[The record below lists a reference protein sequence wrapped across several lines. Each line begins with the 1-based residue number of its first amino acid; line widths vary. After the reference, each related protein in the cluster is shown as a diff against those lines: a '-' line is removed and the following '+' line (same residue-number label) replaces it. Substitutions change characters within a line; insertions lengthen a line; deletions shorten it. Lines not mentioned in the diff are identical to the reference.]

1 MIEITKENLNYRETV
16 DKHYPKHLKTE
27 FKKSSWI
34 GNKTILC
41 LIGAFTIFAIANTT
55 LIYNFF
61 KILGNL

>member
-1 MIEITKENLNYRETV
+1 MIEITKENLNYGETV

-34 GNKTILC
+34 GSKTILY
-41 LIGAFTIFAIANTT
+41 LMGAFTIFAIANAT